1 MKCVKNDK
9 NEGGQCVYWAL
20 NKCLPG
26 VLSLVDLN
34 EQIGKYYRERRKF
47 DKSFQKEDAG
57 TPDESWHHSCNYKAL
72 ESKYG
77 KGNFVWRKVPYNG
90 MEDI

>member
-9 NEGGQCVYWAL
+9 NEGGQCVYWDL

-34 EQIGKYYRERRKF
+34 EQIGEYYRERRKF
-47 DKSFQKEDAG
+47 DKSFEKEDAG
-57 TPDESWHHSCNYKAL
+57 IPDESWRHSCIYKAL
-72 ESKYG
+72 NAK
-77 KGNFVWRKVPYNG
+77 
-90 MEDI
+90 